1 MDKILLKDESDTNKA
16 GAILSHF
23 LFSQAQKL
31 DRALCVFLLGDL
43 GAGKTTITRS
53 ILKTLGYEGIVKS
66 PTYTLVEPYN
76 VKGLDVYHFDLYRL
90 NDEEELEFIG
100 VRDYFNKQA
109 ICLIE
114 WPQKALNVL
123 SKPDIILN
131 LNYGDNVRYLS
142 LQSDTIAIDAISAS
156 IKEAL

>member
-1 MDKILLKDESDTNKA
+1 MDSILLKNEDDTNKA

-23 LFSQAQKL
+23 LLSKAHNQ
-31 DRALCVFLLGDL
+31 DRSLCVFLLGDL

-53 ILKTLGYEGIVKS
+53 ILKTLGYKGIVKS
-66 PTYTLVEPYN
+66 PTYTLVEPYH
-76 VKGLDVYHFDLYRL
+76 VEDLDIYHFDLYRL

-100 VRDYFNKQA
+100 VRDYFNKKA

-123 SKPDIILN
+123 SKPDIIIN
-131 LNYGDNVRYLS
+131 LKYGDNVRYLS
-142 LQSDTIAIDAISAS
+142 IHSDTIATDTINAS
-156 IKEAL
+156 LKQAL

>member
-23 LFSQAQKL
+23 LLSQAQKL

-53 ILKTLGYEGIVKS
+53 ILKSLGYEGIVKS

-76 VKGLDVYHFDLYRL
+76 VRGLDVYHFDLYRL

-100 VRDYFNKQA
+100 VRDYFNKRA

-142 LQSDTIAIDAISAS
+142 LQSDTIAIDTINAS
-156 IKEAL
+156 LKQAL